1 MNKLTQYISKEVHIA
16 PLVVFRLVF
25 GFVMFFSVLRF
36 AANGWI
42 HQQYIEP
49 SFHFTYLGFS
59 WVKPFGETGMY
70 LVFAFMALSFLCVAL
85 GLFYRLASIS
95 TFVLFTYVELLD
107 KANYLNH
114 YYFVSLVCFLLI
126 LVPAHRYF
134 SFDVYRKPSL
144 KRTHIPM
151 WSIGVFKLQLGIVYF
166 FAGVA
171 KLNYEWLIN
180 ANPLKIWLPAQ
191 SHIPVIG
198 SLLSKTWV
206 AYFASWFGAIYDLTV
221 PFLLATKK
229 YRPIAY
235 VFVIAFHV
243 STAALFQIGVFP
255 FVMIGATLIFFSEE
269 FHIKVLDKLE
279 RLFRFKPID
288 VGVNNPFRHKWK
300 KATTVFLVG
309 FFALQALL
317 PFRYMLYPGELF
329 WNEEGYRFS
338 WRVMLMEKA
347 GYASFRIVDTEN
359 NRSWEAKNYDY
370 LTPNQEKMMSTQPDM
385 ILEYAH
391 FLESEAK
398 QQGVKNPEVYVD
410 SFVSL
415 NGSPSTR
422 FIDPLANL
430 GAQNPSLKHKTWILP
445 FE

>member
-1 MNKLTQYISKEVHIA
+1 MNKLYQYISKDVHIA

-36 AANGWI
+36 ALKGWI
-42 HQQYIEP
+42 YDQYIEP
-49 SFHFTYLGFS
+49 TFHFTYLGFS
-59 WVKPFGETGMY
+59 WVKPFGENGIY
-70 LVFAFMALSFLCVAL
+70 IVFALMALSFLCVAL

-95 TFVLFTYVELLD
+95 AFVLFTYVELLD

-134 SFDVYRKPSL
+134 SLDVYRKPTL
-144 KRTHIPM
+144 KLTHVPM

-198 SLLSKTWV
+198 SLLAKTWV

-221 PFLLATKK
+221 PFLLAIKK

-235 VFVIAFHV
+235 FFVIAFHV

-269 FHIKVLDKLE
+269 FHLKVLDKLD
-279 RLFRFKPID
+279 RLFRFKSVEI
-288 VGVNNPFRHKWK
+288 GVASPFQLKWK
-300 KATTVFLVG
+300 RTTTIFLVG
-309 FFALQALL
+309 FFVVQAML

-347 GYASFRIVDTEN
+347 GYASFRILDTEN
-359 NRSWEAKNYDY
+359 NRSWEAKNYEH

-391 FLESEAK
+391 FLENQAK
-398 QQGVKNPEVYVD
+398 AQGVPNPEVFVD
-410 SFVSL
+410 AFVSL
-415 NGSPSTR
+415 NGKASKR
-422 FIDPLANL
+422 FIDPEINLAK
-430 GAQNPSLKHKTWILP
+430 QQPSLKHKTWILP

>member
-229 YRPIAY
+229 Y
-235 VFVIAFHV
+235 
-243 STAALFQIGVFP
+243 
-255 FVMIGATLIFFSEE
+255 
-269 FHIKVLDKLE
+269 
-279 RLFRFKPID
+279 
-288 VGVNNPFRHKWK
+288 
-300 KATTVFLVG
+300 
-309 FFALQALL
+309 
-317 PFRYMLYPGELF
+317 
-329 WNEEGYRFS
+329 
-338 WRVMLMEKA
+338 
-347 GYASFRIVDTEN
+347 
-359 NRSWEAKNYDY
+359 
-370 LTPNQEKMMSTQPDM
+370 
-385 ILEYAH
+385 
-391 FLESEAK
+391 
-398 QQGVKNPEVYVD
+398 
-410 SFVSL
+410 
-415 NGSPSTR
+415 
-422 FIDPLANL
+422 
-430 GAQNPSLKHKTWILP
+430 
-445 FE
+445 